1 MTDKELHDE
10 AVNIV
15 TDNSGGIKFIELLFE
30 LIRSRQIGLDENLP
44 EQLERVLR
52 ESSVVKV
59 LDYTYK
65 QLNRSKM
72 FIYTP

>member
-1 MTDKELHDE
+1 MTDKELHDQ

-15 TDNSGGIKFIELLFE
+15 IDNSGGIKFIELLFE
-30 LIRSRQIGLDENLP
+30 LIRSQIELDENLP